1 MKETGDAKPQS
12 QSTGIQTLL
21 RGFTLMEFVAGKP
34 RTVGE
39 ISDHLGTPRSTSHR
53 LLRGL
58 LQAGYLRHVRPDG
71 YVLGPKLIGLGAAAL
86 EQLSL
91 TTVARP
97 HLQRLADQTGDTIH
111 CGVVVG
117 QEVMYMDKISGT
129 RGLEMRSRV
138 GHRMPLATTG
148 IGKALT
154 LALPRDQW
162 PALYE
167 AAQQIRE
174 RSQIPVPNVL
184 GFSGYEHSVLEGEQ
198 RGYVF
203 DHEENEPGIRCVAA
217 PVRDATGSVVA
228 GISVA
233 STIPYMPVQRMN
245 ELGPVVRA
253 TAEAISRELGWTG
266 PQ

>member
-1 MKETGDAKPQS
+1 M
-12 QSTGIQTLL
+12 
-21 RGFTLMEFVAGKP
+21 RGFTLIEFVAGKV

-39 ISDHLGTPRSTSHR
+39 ISHHLGTPRSTTHR

-58 LQAGYLRHVRPDG
+58 VNEGYLRHVRPVG
-71 YVLGPKLIGLGAAAL
+71 YLLGPKLIGLGAAAQ

-91 TTVARP
+91 TTLAHP
-97 HLQRLADQTGDTIH
+97 HLQQLADETGDTIH
-111 CGVVVG
+111 CGVVFG
-117 QEVMYMDKISGT
+117 KEVMYLDKISGT

-148 IGKALT
+148 VGKALT

-167 AAQQIRE
+167 AAQKVRQ
-174 RSQIPVPNVL
+174 SAPVPAPHVL
-184 GFSGYEHSVLEGEQ
+184 DFAEFERAVLQGEH

-203 DHEENEPGIRCVAA
+203 DLEENEFGIRCVAA
-217 PVRDATGSVVA
+217 AVRDATGSVVA

-233 STIPYMPVQRMN
+233 STLPYMPMERL
-245 ELGPVVRA
+245 EALGPVVRA
-253 TAEAISRELGWTG
+253 TAEVISRELGWAG
-266 PQ
+266 AR